1 MDGWIGGYVAK
12 LEAMKVGTMY
22 VDAKTSPQKPLTL
35 FSKILI
41 SVFVSHLTQSDI
53 LSLISHFSLLMFYYY
68 YYTF

>member
-1 MDGWIGGYVAK
+1 MDGYVAK
-12 LEAMKVGTMY
+12 LETMKVSTVH

-35 FSKILI
+35 LSKILI

-68 YYTF
+68 YYT